1 MQKTCIVVPCYNEEK
16 RLDSNEFI
24 LFVESNNN
32 VDFLFVND
40 GSNDDTISVLKKIRE
55 GNEER
60 IIIHD
65 LVINTGKAEA
75 VRLGVLKALSFER
88 YDFVGFLDADL
99 ATPLSEI
106 VYFLQNKRDAK
117 IVMGSRMKRL
127 GVKVERKAM
136 RHILGR
142 IFSTLAS
149 IILKLPVYDTQCGA
163 KIFDK
168 ELVFLFEEKFITKW
182 LFDIELIARFRNK
195 FGVDFSVT
203 NIIEMPVNEWVEKG
217 GSKLKIK
224 HMLLVPFE
232 LINIYRKYN

>member
-16 RLDSNEFI
+16 RLDSNEFV
-24 LFVESNNN
+24 LFVESNSN

-40 GSNDDTISVLKKIRE
+40 GSNDDTISVLKKIQE
-55 GNEER
+55 GKEGR

-65 LVINTGKAEA
+65 LEKNSGKAEA
-75 VRLGVLKALSFER
+75 VRLGILKALSFER
-88 YDFVGFLDADL
+88 YDFVGFFDADL

-106 VYFLQNKRDAK
+106 IYFLQNKHDAK

-127 GVKVERKAM
+127 GVKVERKVT

-142 IFSTLAS
+142 VFSTLAS

-168 ELVFLFEEKFITKW
+168 DLFFLFEEKFITKW

-195 FGVDFSVT
+195 FGVDFSVS
-203 NIIEMPVNEWVEKG
+203 NIIEMPVNKWVEKG

-224 HMLLVPFE
+224 HMLSVPFE

>member
-16 RLDSNEFI
+16 RLDFKEFLLFIQSN
-24 LFVESNNN
+24 SNI
-32 VDFLFVND
+32 DFLFVND
-40 GSNDDTISVLKKIRE
+40 GSNDDTISVLEKMQK

-60 IIIHD
+60 IIIHN
-65 LVINTGKAEA
+65 LEKNSGKAEA
-75 VRLGVLKALSFER
+75 VRLGVLKAMSYDR

-106 VYFLQNKRDAK
+106 VYFLQNKRHAK

-127 GVKVERKAM
+127 GVRVERRTS

-168 ELVFLFEEKFITKW
+168 ELHFLFEEKFITKW
-182 LFDIELIARFRNK
+182 LFDIELIARYRNK
-195 FGVDFSVT
+195 FGVIDSNY
-203 NIIEMPVNEWVEKG
+203 NIIEMPVNVWIEKD
-217 GSKLKIK
+217 GSKLKLK

-232 LINIYRKYN
+232 LVNIYRKYN